1 MLHLVVLG
9 QMMWAWVETA
19 KMHVFFQP
27 LSKTQDSFVDWI
39 GATLSWSHGDGDGR
53 GRPVIDGGSRGAV
66 GVATQV
72 AGASCVDVE
81 ETDTY
86 A

>member
-1 MLHLVVLG
+1 
-9 QMMWAWVETA
+9 
-19 KMHVFFQP
+19 MHVFFQP

-39 GATLSWSHGDGDGR
+39 GATLSWSQGDDVASRRR

-72 AGASCVDVE
+72 AGASCVDVA

>member
-1 MLHLVVLG
+1 VKTTCPCRVPLG
-9 QMMWAWVETA
+9 SAAAGIRTCDLLIA
-19 KMHVFFQP
+19 
-27 LSKTQDSFVDWI
+27 SKAPV
-39 GATLSWSHGDGDGR
+39 GATATTSHRR

-72 AGASCVDVE
+72 AGASYVDVG

-86 A
+86 YA